1 MGTKILNKEDLWCS
15 VLGGAAIATGGGGS
29 APSYE
34 AFCAGVDPTFEAGL
48 KPKLVDAG
56 DLPDDGP
63 VLVPIGIGGGITR
76 EDRERY
82 GPPIRR
88 GPDIEIAFKEMHRVF
103 PLLEESMRPR
113 DDWREAGVQ
122 RLKELKGEDKYV
134 AYLAGEIGP
143 GIYRQ
148 AINGARDGIPVVDAD
163 MAGMRAVPEL
173 SFTSFN
179 VYGVK
184 ITPMVISTAWGDR
197 LVVEESLSWQRL
209 EDLTRAVAMFSM
221 GFNSTM
227 LSVTGKDVKEA
238 GVLESYSKTI
248 NIGKAIK
255 KAQDSGDDPIAA
267 IVKATE
273 GYKIFEG
280 EIVAKTNENSYAFRW
295 GNGWIKGKGDFEGK
309 LFRFWFKNENQIS
322 WLDSKPYVRCPD
334 PFTVIDSE
342 TGEGLSNFREASWT
356 PGRKVSVVGVK
367 AVDCWRTERGL
378 QIYNPE
384 HFGFHLKP
392 VPIEEIMGE

>member
-1 MGTKILNKEDLWCS
+1 MVTKILTKEDLWCS

-34 AFCAGVDPTFEAGL
+34 AFCTGVDPTFEAGL

-63 VLVPIGIGGGITR
+63 VIVPIGIGGGITR
-76 EDRERY
+76 EDSERY

-113 DDWREAGVQ
+113 EDWREAGVQ

-148 AINGARDGIPVVDAD
+148 AISGAREGIPVVDAD

-184 ITPMVISTAWGDR
+184 VTPMVISTVWGDR
-197 LVVEESLSWQRL
+197 LVFEEALSWQRL
-209 EDLTRAVAMFSM
+209 EDLSRAIAMFSM

-248 NIGKAIK
+248 NVGKAIK

-267 IVKATE
+267 IVKATG

-295 GNGWIKGKGDFEGK
+295 GNGWIKGTGDFEGR

-322 WLDSKPYVRCPD
+322 WLDGKPYVRCPD

-342 TGEGLSNFREASWT
+342 TGEGLSNFQEASWT

-367 AVDCWRTERGL
+367 AVACWRTERGL

-384 HFGFHLKP
+384 HFGFHLEP
-392 VPIEEIMGE
+392 VPIEEIMGK